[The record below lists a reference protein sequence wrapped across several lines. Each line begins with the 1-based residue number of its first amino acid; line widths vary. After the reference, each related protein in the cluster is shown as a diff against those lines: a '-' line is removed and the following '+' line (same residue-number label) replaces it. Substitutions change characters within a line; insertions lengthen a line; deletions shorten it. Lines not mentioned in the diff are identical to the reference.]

1 METILSGL
9 LGIMIGG
16 VGVGIYYYK
25 KTSNLYSQI
34 IDKHTIIK
42 LIKEHMAKT
51 EKPRKKY
58 LGKKYNSSPKPKAKT
73 FAKKKSEK
81 AS

>member
-1 METILSGL
+1 
-9 LGIMIGG
+9 
-16 VGVGIYYYK
+16 
-25 KTSNLYSQI
+25 
-34 IDKHTIIK
+34 
-42 LIKEHMAKT
+42 MAKT